1 MGCGT
6 RLVMSV
12 VVREAF
18 KRASQTL
25 FEETRGKSVMRSVTT
40 KMLVSL
46 VGVALA
52 APFFAIA
59 VIVGARVVALAG
71 NTQDDLLLVGLA
83 FGGAGLSM
91 INGFA
96 SRRGEAERIASG
108 RADGRED
115 ADSHGDSVFNL
126 GY

>member
-1 MGCGT
+1 
-6 RLVMSV
+6 
-12 VVREAF
+12 
-18 KRASQTL
+18 
-25 FEETRGKSVMRSVTT
+25 MRSVTT

-71 NTQDDLLLVGLA
+71 NAQDDLLLVGLA
-83 FGGAGLSM
+83 FGGAAVSM
-91 INGFA
+91 INGFG
-96 SRRGEAERIASG
+96 RRGGEAERIALR
-108 RADGRED
+108 RADAKEG
-115 ADSHGDSVFNL
+115 ADSHSASVVNL

>member
-1 MGCGT
+1 
-6 RLVMSV
+6 
-12 VVREAF
+12 
-18 KRASQTL
+18 
-25 FEETRGKSVMRSVTT
+25 MRSVTT

-59 VIVGARVVALAG
+59 VIVGARVVALAD

-83 FGGAGLSM
+83 FGGAVVSM
-91 INGFA
+91 INGFG
-96 SRRGEAERIASG
+96 RRSGSAERRASSSS
-108 RADGRED
+108 RADARED
-115 ADSHGDSVFNL
+115 ADSHGASVVNL